1 MALAVT
7 AGAAT
12 STAVTTPTT
21 LRRWTGTTT
30 RAPGTTRPLS
40 SGGTS

>member
-1 MALAVT
+1 MAFAVT

-21 LRRWTGTTT
+21 RRRCTGTTT
-30 RAPGTTRPLS
+30 RAPGTTWPES